1 MSIEPAAGTT
11 KALILCGAIHGA
23 ARFRR
28 AGRSVCRNFSVGC
41 NLDAARAAVPPPRSI
56 GYTPAAAP
64 RTDAY
69 NFRAAGYNSGAT
81 CNLDAARAAVE
92 YIGGNA
98 CRLQ

>member
-1 MSIEPAAGTT
+1 MGIEPAAVAA

-28 AGRSVCRNFSVGC
+28 AECSVCRNFSVGC
-41 NLDAARAAVPPPRSI
+41 NLDAAAPPPRSI
-56 GYTPAAAP
+56 GYTPAADP

-69 NFRAAGYNSGAT
+69 NLRAAGYNSGAT
-81 CNLDAARAAVE
+81 YNLRTARAAVE

-98 CRLQ
+98 CRL

>member
-1 MSIEPAAGTT
+1 MGIEPAAGTT

-28 AGRSVCRNFSVGC
+28 AECSVCRNFSVGC
-41 NLDAARAAVPPPRSI
+41 NLDAAASPSRSI

-69 NFRAAGYNSGAT
+69 NFRAAGYNPGAM

-98 CRLQ
+98 CGLQ